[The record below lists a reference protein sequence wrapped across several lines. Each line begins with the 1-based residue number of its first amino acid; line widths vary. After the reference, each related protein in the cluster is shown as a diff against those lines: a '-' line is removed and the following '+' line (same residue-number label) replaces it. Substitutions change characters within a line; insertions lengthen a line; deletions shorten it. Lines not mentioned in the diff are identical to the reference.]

1 MHIKIDN
8 LSDRAVYQQIV
19 DQVKRDIALGRIN
32 PGEKIPPVRQL
43 AAEIVIN
50 PNTIA
55 KAYKQL
61 EQEGVI
67 TTRAGSGTF
76 VAEIQNTL
84 NDEARKALVCRQLEL
99 AVVDA
104 VHTDV
109 DKNELNNWFG
119 ELVEEYYK
127 EVKS

>member
-8 LSDRAVYQQIV
+8 LSDRPVYQQVV
-19 DQVKRDIALGRIN
+19 DQVKRDVALGRIC
-32 PGEKIPPVRQL
+32 PGDKIPPVRQL
-43 AAEIVIN
+43 AVEIVIN

-55 KAYKQL
+55 KAYRQL

-84 NDEARKALVCRQLEL
+84 NDNTRKTLVCKQLEL

-104 VHTDV
+104 VHTRVSEKDLS
-109 DKNELNNWFG
+109 KWFG
-119 ELVEEYYK
+119 EMVGRYYK
-127 EVKS
+127 

>member
-19 DQVKRDIALGRIN
+19 DQIKRDIALGRMC
-32 PGEKIPPVRQL
+32 PGDKIPPVRQL
-43 AAEIVIN
+43 ASEIVIN

-55 KAYKQL
+55 KAYRQL
-61 EQEGVI
+61 ESEGI
-67 TTRAGSGTF
+67 ISTRAGSGTF

-84 NDEARKALVCRQLEL
+84 NDESRKSLICKQLEL

-104 VHTDV
+104 VHTKV
-109 DKNELNNWFG
+109 TKNELTDWFSQIIG
-119 ELVEEYYK
+119 QYY
-127 EVKS
+127 EQN